1 MVQRGRKA
9 RSKAEVASRR
19 VHRSPWWFIVLVL
32 VYACASN
39 QDLPSPPGSIAP
51 SDGAELQLRP
61 VTGIVTRSSSDWDE
75 TELTCIDHGEGLRD
89 CIVSTFDA
97 RRIVLLGPG
106 TRGEKY
112 VLGARIVDG
121 SDVER
126 AIARPDVQL
135 GGGWIVYVDLTAE
148 GTEAFET
155 ATETAVGS
163 EIAIII
169 DGRITSAPV
178 VAVPIS
184 SGDVVVASGLTQRE
198 ATALASRLDPE

>member
-1 MVQRGRKA
+1 MG
-9 RSKAEVASRR
+9 EVVSRR
-19 VHRSPWWFIVLVL
+19 VHRSPRWFIVLVL
-32 VYACASN
+32 VSACTSN
-39 QDLPSPPGSIAP
+39 QDMPSPSGSIAP

-61 VTGIVTRSSSDWDE
+61 VTGIVTRSSADWDE
-75 TELTCIDHGEGLRD
+75 TELTCMDQGEGLRN
-89 CIVSTFDA
+89 CIMSTFDA
-97 RRIVLLGPG
+97 RRIVLSGPG

-112 VLGARIVDG
+112 VLGARIVDR

-126 AIARPDVQL
+126 AIAQPDVQP

-169 DGRITSAPV
+169 DGRIVSAPV
-178 VAVPIS
+178 VAEPIS
-184 SGDVVVASGLTQRE
+184 SGDVMVASGLTQRE
-198 ATALASRLDPE
+198 ATALASRLDPERN

>member
-1 MVQRGRKA
+1 M
-9 RSKAEVASRR
+9 AEVVSRR

-32 VYACASN
+32 VYACTSN
-39 QDLPSPPGSIAP
+39 QDMPSPSGSIAP
-51 SDGAELQLRP
+51 PDGAELQLRP
-61 VTGIVTRSSSDWDE
+61 VTGIVTRSSADWDE
-75 TELTCIDHGEGLRD
+75 TELTCTDQGEGLRD

-126 AIARPDVQL
+126 AIAQPDAQL

-155 ATETAVGS
+155 ATEPPWVPRS
-163 EIAIII
+163 AIII
-169 DGRITSAPV
+169 DGRIVSAPV
-178 VAVPIS
+178 VAEPIS
-184 SGDVVVASGLTQRE
+184 SGDVMVASGLTQRE
-198 ATALASRLDPE
+198 ATALASRLDTERT

>member
-1 MVQRGRKA
+1 
-9 RSKAEVASRR
+9 
-19 VHRSPWWFIVLVL
+19 
-32 VYACASN
+32 
-39 QDLPSPPGSIAP
+39 
-51 SDGAELQLRP
+51 
-61 VTGIVTRSSSDWDE
+61 
-75 TELTCIDHGEGLRD
+75 
-89 CIVSTFDA
+89 
-97 RRIVLLGPG
+97 
-106 TRGEKY
+106 

-163 EIAIII
+163 QIAIII
-169 DGRITSAPV
+169 DGRIVSAPV

-184 SGDVVVASGLTQRE
+184 SGDVVVASGLTQRD
-198 ATALASRLDPE
+198 ATALATRLDPG